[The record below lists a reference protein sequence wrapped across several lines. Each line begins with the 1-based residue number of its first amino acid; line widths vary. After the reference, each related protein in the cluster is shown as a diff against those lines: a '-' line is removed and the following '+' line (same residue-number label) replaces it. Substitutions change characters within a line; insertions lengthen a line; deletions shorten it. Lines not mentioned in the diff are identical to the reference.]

1 MKLQSMAILFAII
14 VIPITLILSAYIGIQ
29 IDTQSLW
36 QSYDTK
42 LLDAT
47 HDAVLAFQLNTL
59 ENDYSTNSD
68 SLRRD
73 VKASINTFFTS
84 LATNLGTPASSAE
97 YIMEYVPAVVVTLY
111 DGYYIYSPIETEY
124 EDKSGAIK
132 TKYEHA
138 LKPYIQY
145 TARYKEGTYDIVV
158 NYSLD
163 NYISVYGYMNGTY
176 VSRSG
181 YLIAL
186 SDVSDDGRTYKGVP
200 ITDEDAI
207 KYYKEAKK
215 FTNWIMNTSISGK
228 KIVDVVI
235 PKNAVKNDG
244 ITTYSEFSNNNVKI
258 LSISASND
266 PEISSS
272 DFQAHKREIMRKSIQ
287 ANLNN
292 AIYVYNRHTTLSN
305 DFRMPILT
313 EQDWD
318 KILTNVNIISFMQ
331 GMPVGT
337 KVYNNYSIVTSKKNK
352 QYVDKN
358 DIYFVEKY
366 HNTEKGEYHKI
377 DCPKLK
383 EASDHNANIV
393 GYKSIDFEK
402 RQAKNDRGEVIKDS
416 NGQILYNYL
425 REELACY
432 TCIVNPLNG
441 NEAEVTSE
449 KLKRALYNAIGK
461 ERYNLNKTTKL
472 LEKDN
477 R

>member
-14 VIPITLILSAYIGIQ
+14 IIPITLILSAYIGIQ

-47 HDAVLAFQLNTL
+47 HDAVVAFQLNTID
-59 ENDYSTNSD
+59 NNYSTNSD

-97 YIMEYVPAVVVTLY
+97 YIMEYVPAVIVTLY

-124 EDKSGAIK
+124 EDNSGAVK

-145 TARYKEGTYDIVV
+145 TARYKEGAYDIVV

-176 VSRSG
+176 VSRAG
-181 YLIAL
+181 YLVVL
-186 SDVSDDGRTYKGVP
+186 TDVSDDGRTYKGVQ

-215 FTNWIMNTSISGK
+215 FTNWIMNTSINGK
-228 KIVDVVI
+228 KIVDLVI
-235 PKNAVKNDG
+235 PKNAVKSDG
-244 ITTYSEFSNNNVKI
+244 TTNYNEFSSNSIKV

-266 PEISSS
+266 PESSES
-272 DFQAHKREIMRKSIQ
+272 DFQGHKREIMRKSIQ

-292 AIYVYNRHTTLSN
+292 AIYVYNQHTTVSN

-331 GMPVGT
+331 GIPVGT
-337 KVYNNYSIVTSKKNK
+337 RVYNNYTIVTSTKNK

-358 DIYFVEKY
+358 DIYFVANGYY
-366 HNTEKGEYHKI
+366 HEIN
-377 DCPKLK
+377 CPVLK
-383 EASDHNANIV
+383 SATGTIT
-393 GYKSIDFEK
+393 GYKSMDFEK
-402 RQAKNDRGEVIKDS
+402 TKDLD
-416 NGQILYNYL
+416 NEGLYKYN
-425 REELACY
+425 RKELACY
-432 TCIVNPLNG
+432 TCIVNPL
-441 NEAEVTSE
+441 SE
-449 KLKRALYNAIGK
+449 EQSTLDNKLKIALYNAIGK
-461 ERYNLNKTTKL
+461 ERYNLNKITKL
-472 LEKDN
+472 LEKQN
-477 R
+477 E